1 MKKNS
6 PNLSHRLTR
15 YSLAA
20 SAAGLA
26 AGAGIADAAINVY
39 DNGGAG
45 WTIADGSDLTFQR
58 NGTVGTTT
66 GLSSGVVL
74 INASEFRRIDVVE
87 DGAAGIAFKRLGSGV
102 SMPGTYAQGTGTFL
116 TYLGGVFN
124 NWSAPGNGYIGLSF
138 DVEGTKYYGWMD
150 ITLDAFSSSDTI
162 VVNRYAV
169 ESTSNTPII
178 TGNTGAG
185 GGSSAVPEPGTL
197 ALLVLGASG
206 LAALRRRQG

>member
-66 GLSSGVVL
+66 GLTSGVVL
-74 INASEFRRIDVVE
+74 FNGSRLRGINAVSYYNRLVI
-87 DGAAGIAFKRLGSGV
+87 KRLGYGE
-102 SMPGTYAQGTGTFL
+102 SMPGTLFQVYNGFFSYDG
-116 TYLGGVFN
+116 YGYN
-124 NWSAPGNGYIGLSF
+124 NWSVPNNGYIGLSF

-150 ITLDAFSSSDTI
+150 ITLDAFSPSDTI

-178 TGNTGAG
+178 IGNTGAG

-197 ALLVLGASG
+197 ALLALGATG